1 MILLV
6 VITQQDILNAVLVAI
21 LLSILVRAI
30 SSNGPATYTRADDA
44 ISLYATGDTSTGYAG
59 KLYGVSISK
68 AFGAEVAKVN
78 GV

>member
-1 MILLV
+1 VALYILSFGDFF
-6 VITQQDILNAVLVAI
+6 TGGTNK
-21 LLSILVRAI
+21 
-30 SSNGPATYTRADDA
+30 YTFGNYT
-44 ISLYATGDTSTGYAG
+44 ISLYATGDTGGYAG